1 MNIRLLAVCAM
12 ALLSGCAVARPMGP
26 SIMVLP
32 GQGKSFDAFRADDYN
47 CRNQAAQS
55 IGYQAQGASQA
66 SEQNGAAAAVSGTAI
81 GAAAGAAIGAAAGN
95 AGAGAAIGAG
105 TGLAIGATQGAAMAQ
120 DTAGE
125 LQWRYDTTY
134 AQCMAAMG
142 NQVPTLPPA
151 SVYSYPP
158 PPAGYYTYM
167 PYPPAYAFYP
177 GYGYVYP
184 PVTFFFGFG
193 GGGGWGG
200 GGWHGHPHGGGGG
213 WHGPPPGGGGFGP
226 PHGPHH

>member
-1 MNIRLLAVCAM
+1 M
-12 ALLSGCAVARPMGP
+12 ALLSGCAVAPPMGP
-26 SIMVLP
+26 SIMVTP
-32 GQGKSFDAFRADDYN
+32 GQGKSFDAFQADDYD

-66 SEQNGAAAAVSGTAI
+66 SEQNGAAAAVSGTVI
-81 GAAAGAAIGAAAGN
+81 GAAAGALLGAAAGN

-105 TGLAIGATQGAAMAQ
+105 TGLVIGATQGAAMAQ

-158 PPAGYYTYM
+158 PPAGYYPYM

-177 GYGYVYP
+177 GYGYIYP
-184 PVTFFFGFG
+184 PITFFYGFDGRG
-193 GGGGWGG
+193 GGD
-200 GGWHGHPHGGGGG
+200 
-213 WHGPPPGGGGFGP
+213 FGP
-226 PHGPHH
+226 PHRLHH